1 MKDLSDFRISYE
13 KYNLSENSIS
23 EDPLSL
29 FKSWFDE
36 ICDSKQVK
44 EPNAMTLSTV
54 DSQNTPTNR
63 VVLLKKFSEKG
74 FVFYTNYDSRKGK
87 SIANNPNVC
96 ISFFWPSHER
106 QVIIK
111 GSCKL
116 LSEKESD
123 KYFYSRPKDSQ
134 IGAVASDQSKEIPD
148 RKFIEDKFRLLNES
162 KSKITRP
169 KHWGGIIVSCDSIE
183 FWQGRKNRL
192 HDRILFDKDKKNNW
206 VYKRLSP

>member
-1 MKDLSDFRISYE
+1 MKDLSNYRISYDKFTLDE
-13 KYNLSENSIS
+13 GSLSD
-23 EDPLSL
+23 DPLL
-29 FKSWFDE
+29 MFRNWFDE
-36 ICDSKQVK
+36 VSNSNLIK
-44 EPNAMTLSTV
+44 EPNAMTLSTI
-54 DSQNTPTNR
+54 DEYNSPSNR
-63 VVLLKKFSEKG
+63 VVLLKKFSSSG
-74 FVFYTNYDSRKGK
+74 FIFYTNYNSNKGK
-87 SIANNPNVC
+87 NILSNSNVC
-96 ISFFWPSHER
+96 LSFFWPSHER

-123 KYFYSRPKDSQ
+123 EYFYSRPKDSQ

-148 RKFIEDKFRLLNES
+148 RKFIEDKFKQLNES

-192 HDRILFDKDKKNNW
+192 HDRILFDRDKKNNW

>member
-1 MKDLSDFRISYE
+1 
-13 KYNLSENSIS
+13 
-23 EDPLSL
+23 
-29 FKSWFDE
+29 
-36 ICDSKQVK
+36 
-44 EPNAMTLSTV
+44 MT
-54 DSQNTPTNR
+54 
-63 VVLLKKFSEKG
+63 
-74 FVFYTNYDSRKGK
+74 Y
-87 SIANNPNVC
+87 VC

-192 HDRILFDKDKKNNW
+192 HDRILFDRDKKNNW
-206 VYKRLSP
+206 VHKRLSP

>member
-1 MKDLSDFRISYE
+1 MELDELQKKVDAWIK
-13 KYNLSENSIS
+13 KYGIRY
-23 EDPLSL
+23 
-29 FKSWFDE
+29 FDE
-36 ICDSKQVK
+36 
-44 EPNAMTLSTV
+44 L
-54 DSQNTPTNR
+54 TNMAILTEEVGEVAR
-63 VVLLKKFSEKG
+63 I
-74 FVFYTNYDSRKGK
+74 
-87 SIANNPNVC
+87 IARRYG
-96 ISFFWPSHER
+96 E
-106 QVIIK
+106 Q
-111 GSCKL
+111 
-116 LSEKESD
+116 SEKESD

-134 IGAVASDQSKEIPD
+134 IGAVASDQSKEIPN